1 MLVSGLLGSIATL
14 GGMLVLNGQTLED
27 LNPRSTSTM
36 AIVLVFWV
44 LSVSMQIRAINRKKQ
59 LENPEEVKE
68 AGANGKKEAEGNPH
82 QYRTPSKYDLPD
94 LR

>member
-36 AIVLVFWV
+36 VIVLVFWM
-44 LSVSMQIRAINRKKQ
+44 LSVSLQMRAIKRKKE
-59 LENPEEVKE
+59 LENPEEAVEARSNGRKE
-68 AGANGKKEAEGNPH
+68 ARENSY
-82 QYRTPSKYDLPD
+82 QYRTPSEYDLPD